1 MLRIMNTIIK
11 NDLIRWRPEMRK
23 FKTWSFLDQQEH
35 SVQWSCDDHLV
46 TVGLKNSDF
55 RSFSSLIIGNDG
67 LKLYNNEDINIISSS
82 IDCSNY
88 TGN

>member
-46 TVGLKNSDF
+46 TVGLE
-55 RSFSSLIIGNDG
+55 
-67 LKLYNNEDINIISSS
+67 KLRF
-82 IDCSNY
+82 SNY
-88 TGN
+88 LISGSAKMTLPREEYG

>member
-1 MLRIMNTIIK
+1 M
-11 NDLIRWRPEMRK
+11 WGAEMRN
-23 FKTWSFLDQQEH
+23 FENRSFLDQQEH

-46 TVGLKNSDF
+46 TVSLINSDF

-67 LKLYNNEDINIISSS
+67 LKLYDNEDINIISSS

-88 TGN
+88 TGSFMSHSILA